1 MSAALFLAQRI
12 RFLTDSGQKR
22 VAPPAIRIAIA
33 GIAIG
38 VTVMI
43 LTVAIVLGFKDEI
56 RTKISDFGGDMQVLA
71 LASNRTF
78 EKQPICYNDSLLEV
92 ISQMENVRHVMP
104 FITKPA
110 VIKTPDDFLSVVIK
124 SDNGLGDREICISES
139 TAQKLRLKLGDK
151 VQVYFVQSN
160 NFNGS
165 PDYGGTDASVK
176 VRSLTVTGFYQT
188 HFSQY
193 DDQIILGN
201 TEMLQQVGGWD
212 EDMASGISVHIK
224 DFDRLSDT
232 YDALSEQVSLTQDR
246 RGTQYA
252 VQHIQEQNPQ
262 IFGWLELLDTN
273 VWVILLLMV
282 VVASFTMISGLLIII
297 LEKRQMIG
305 LLKALGADNSLLRR
319 TFLLVAGWLILQ
331 GLLWGDII
339 GVGLCAIQYYWHP
352 LTLDPAN
359 YYLEWVPISISVWHV
374 VALNA
379 GALVVTM
386 LMLLVP
392 SSLVS
397 RIAPGRILSND

>member
-1 MSAALFLAQRI
+1 
-12 RFLTDSGQKR
+12 
-22 VAPPAIRIAIA
+22 
-33 GIAIG
+33 
-38 VTVMI
+38 
-43 LTVAIVLGFKDEI
+43 
-56 RTKISDFGGDMQVLA
+56 
-71 LASNRTF
+71 
-78 EKQPICYNDSLLEV
+78 
-92 ISQMENVRHVMP
+92 MP

-160 NFNGS
+160 SFNGS

-201 TEMLQQVGGWD
+201 TEMLQQIGGWD
-212 EDMASGISVHIK
+212 KDMASGISVHIR
-224 DFDRLSDT
+224 DFDRLTDT

-352 LTLDPAN
+352 LRLDPAN